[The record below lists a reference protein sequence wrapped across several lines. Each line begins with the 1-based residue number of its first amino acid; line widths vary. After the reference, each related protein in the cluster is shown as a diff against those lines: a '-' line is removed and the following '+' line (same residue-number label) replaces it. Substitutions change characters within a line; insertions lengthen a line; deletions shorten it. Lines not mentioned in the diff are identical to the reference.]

1 VQSALELA
9 SAKGWPAE
17 VTCAVNRSSPSPYAF
32 DYWTVPDPGD
42 EWTSRHRDASP
53 ALPRHSIPYGQDIN
67 APTDAT
73 VARRPPGPRAIAP
86 LRPLVAAAC
95 GAGYL
100 VAGEWL
106 IRRLFAHYGPVVSI
120 PLPGIPVVLVKDPD
134 LVKQVFTEKPDIL
147 LGGKGVRPSALIYG
161 TGSMF
166 VQEEPEHLRRR
177 KLLTPPLHGKA
188 LDNYRPLIIDST
200 REALASWPRDKPFEM
215 LCAARD
221 LALDVI
227 VRVMFGAEEG
237 AERARLGRPFE
248 ALLDLG
254 SSEQLIVRV
263 ALHSVGGLKR
273 WPALD
278 RANREIDELLSPI
291 IEARRRDPDL
301 DRRTDIMSLL
311 LIARGEDG
319 EYLSDKEIRDDL
331 VTLVLAGHE
340 TTATTLAWM
349 IDLLLHHP
357 DELAKVQAEADED
370 ESTVYTQ
377 AVINETLRI
386 RPPSP
391 FTGRYTVADYR
402 LGDYTISAR
411 TRIVPHIGEVNLD
424 AATYDRPTEFRP
436 QRFVDASPPTYAW
449 IPFGG
454 GIKRCLGASFS
465 VLELTVVLQTLLRSG
480 RFEAVHAGQDRQV
493 RRGIV
498 LLPHRGVPVR
508 YHS

>member
-1 VQSALELA
+1 VSRQSVGSPAAQRHQHESALVLKSVE
-9 SAKGWPAE
+9 
-17 VTCAVNRSSPSPYAF
+17 T
-32 DYWTVPDPGD
+32 T
-42 EWTSRHRDASP
+42 
-53 ALPRHSIPYGQDIN
+53 I
-67 APTDAT
+67 
-73 VARRPPGPRAIAP
+73 ARRPPGPRAIAP

-95 GAGYL
+95 GTGYL

-120 PLPGIPVVLVKDPD
+120 PLPGIPVVLIKDPE

-177 KLLTPPLHGKA
+177 KLLTPPLHGRA
-188 LDNYRPLIIDST
+188 LENYRPIIEDST
-200 REALASWPRDKPFEM
+200 RQALAGWPTDTPFEM
-215 LCAARD
+215 LRAARD

-227 VRVMFGAEEG
+227 VRVMFGAEDT
-237 AERARLGRPFE
+237 AERARIGRPFE
-248 ALLDLG
+248 TLLDLG

-273 WPALD
+273 WPKLE
-278 RANREIDELLSPI
+278 RANQGIDDLLTPMI
-291 IEARRRDPDL
+291 AARRRDPDL
-301 DRRTDIMSLL
+301 NNRTDIMSLL
-311 LIARGEDG
+311 LTARSEDG
-319 EYLSDKEIRDDL
+319 EYLTDKEIRDDL

-357 DELAKVQAEADED
+357 DVLTKVQAEAEIS
-370 ESTVYTQ
+370 ESTAYAQ

-391 FTGRYTVADYR
+391 FTGRYTV
-402 LGDYTISAR
+402 GDYSLGGYTVPAR

-424 AATYDRPTEFRP
+424 ATTYDHPREFRP
-436 QRFVDASPPTYAW
+436 ERFADASPPTYAW

-465 VLELTVVLQTLLRSG
+465 ILELTVVLQTLLRSG
-480 RFEAVHAGQDRQV
+480 RFEAVHDDQDRQV

>member
-1 VQSALELA
+1 MTAADGL
-9 SAKGWPAE
+9 
-17 VTCAVNRSSPSPYAF
+17 
-32 DYWTVPDPGD
+32 VP
-42 EWTSRHRDASP
+42 T
-53 ALPRHSIPYGQDIN
+53 IP
-67 APTDAT
+67 
-73 VARRPPGPRAIAP
+73 VRRRPPGPRAISP

-100 VAGEWL
+100 VAGQWL
-106 IRRLFAHYGPVVSI
+106 VRRLFAIYGPVVSV
-120 PLPGIPVVLVKDPD
+120 PLPGIPVVLIKDPE

-147 LGGKGVRPSALIYG
+147 LGGRGVRPSAIIYG

-188 LDNYRPLIIDST
+188 LENYRPIIEDST
-200 REALASWPRDKPFEM
+200 RRALATWPRDTPFNM
-215 LCAARD
+215 LRAARE

-227 VRVMFGAEEG
+227 VRVMFGVEDRG
-237 AERARLGRPFE
+237 ERARLGRPFE
-248 ALLDLG
+248 TLLDLG

-263 ALHSVGGLKR
+263 ALHSLGGLKR
-273 WPALD
+273 WRQLD
-278 RANREIDELLSPI
+278 RANQGIDELVSPMI
-291 IEARRRDPDL
+291 AARRQDADL
-301 DRRTDIMSLL
+301 HDRTDIMSLL
-311 LIARGEDG
+311 LTTRGEDG
-319 EYLSDKEIRDDL
+319 EYLTDKEIRDDL

-357 DELAKVQAEADED
+357 DVLAKVRAEAEAA
-370 ESTVYTQ
+370 ESTRYTE

-391 FTGRYTVADYR
+391 FTGRYTTGNYR
-402 LGDYTISAR
+402 LGEYTVPAG
-411 TRIVPHIGEVNLD
+411 TRIVPHIGEVNLN
-424 AATYDRPTEFRP
+424 AETYDDPHEFRP
-436 QRFVDASPPTYAW
+436 ERFLDAGPPTYAW

-465 VLELTVVLQTLLRSG
+465 VVELTVALQTLLRCG
-480 RFEAVHAGQDRQV
+480 RFEAVYKSQDRQV

-508 YHS
+508 YYKRND

>member
-1 VQSALELA
+1 MTVEGRPTVTSA
-9 SAKGWPAE
+9 G
-17 VTCAVNRSSPSPYAF
+17 
-32 DYWTVPDPGD
+32 G
-42 EWTSRHRDASP
+42 
-53 ALPRHSIPYGQDIN
+53 
-67 APTDAT
+67 
-73 VARRPPGPRAIAP
+73 RPPGPRAMKP

-106 IRRLFAHYGPVVSI
+106 IRRLFAKYGPIVSI
-120 PLPGIPVVLVKDPD
+120 PLPGIPVVLIKDPD

-188 LDNYRPLIIDST
+188 LEHYRPIIEDST
-200 REALASWPRDKPFEM
+200 RHAAASWPRDKPFTM
-215 LCAARD
+215 LRAARD

-227 VRVMFGAEEG
+227 VRIMFGAEDRG
-237 AERARLGRPFE
+237 ERERLGRPFE
-248 ALLDLG
+248 TLLDLG
-254 SSEQLIVRV
+254 CSEQLILRV
-263 ALHSVGGLKR
+263 ALYSVGGLKR

-278 RANREIDELLSPI
+278 RANQAVDDLLTPMI
-291 IEARRRDPDL
+291 AARRRDPGLAD
-301 DRRTDIMSLL
+301 RTDIMSLL
-311 LIARGEDG
+311 LSARGEDG
-319 EYLSDKEIRDDL
+319 DHLSDKEIRDDL

-357 DELAKVQAEADED
+357 DELARVREEAEKGQ
-370 ESTVYTQ
+370 STAYVQ

-391 FTGRYTVADYR
+391 FTGRYTAQDYP
-402 LGDYTISAR
+402 LGGYTVPAR

-424 AATYDRPTEFRP
+424 ARTYDRPHEFRP
-436 QRFVDASPPTYAW
+436 ERFLDTSPPTYAW

-465 VLELTVVLQTLLRSG
+465 VLELSVVLQTLLRDG
-480 RFEAVHAGQDRQV
+480 RFDAIHADQDRQV

-508 YHS
+508 YHL

>member
-1 VQSALELA
+1 
-9 SAKGWPAE
+9 
-17 VTCAVNRSSPSPYAF
+17 
-32 DYWTVPDPGD
+32 
-42 EWTSRHRDASP
+42 
-53 ALPRHSIPYGQDIN
+53 
-67 APTDAT
+67 
-73 VARRPPGPRAIAP
+73 
-86 LRPLVAAAC
+86 VAAAC

-106 IRRLFAHYGPVVSI
+106 IRRLFDRYGPVVSI
-120 PLPGIPVVLVKDPD
+120 PLPGIPVVLIKDPD
-134 LVKQVFTEKPDIL
+134 LVKQVFTEKPDVL

-177 KLLTPPLHGKA
+177 KLLTPPLHGRA
-188 LDNYRPLIIDST
+188 LENYRPIIEDST
-200 REALASWPRDKPFEM
+200 RQAVASWPVDGPFEM
-215 LCAARD
+215 LRAARD

-227 VRVMFGAEEG
+227 VRVMFGAEEP
-237 AERARLGRPFE
+237 AERTRLGRPFE
-248 ALLDLG
+248 TLLDLG

-263 ALHSVGGLKR
+263 ALHSVGGLRR
-273 WPALD
+273 WPKLD
-278 RANREIDELLSPI
+278 RANQGIDDLLRPMI
-291 IEARRRDPDL
+291 ADRRREPDL
-301 DRRTDIMSLL
+301 DSRTDIMSLL
-311 LIARGEDG
+311 LTARGEDG
-319 EYLSDKEIRDDL
+319 EHLSDKEIRDDL

-357 DELAKVQAEADED
+357 GALAKVQAEADAG
-370 ESTVYTQ
+370 ESTLYTQ

-391 FTGRYTVADYR
+391 FTGRYTVGDYR
-402 LGDYTISAR
+402 LGEYTVPAR

-424 AATYDRPTEFRP
+424 ATTYDHPDEFRP
-436 QRFVDASPPTYAW
+436 ERFLDSSPPTYAW

-480 RFEAVHAGQDRQV
+480 RFDATHDDQDRQV

-498 LLPHRGVPVR
+498 LLPHRGVQVR

>member
-1 VQSALELA
+1 
-9 SAKGWPAE
+9 
-17 VTCAVNRSSPSPYAF
+17 VTRRKPCVPYRQ
-32 DYWTVPDPGD
+32 
-42 EWTSRHRDASP
+42 E
-53 ALPRHSIPYGQDIN
+53 IN
-67 APTDAT
+67 GPTDT
-73 VARRPPGPRAIAP
+73 PMVARRPPGPRAIAP

-106 IRRLFAHYGPVVSI
+106 IRRLFDHYGPVVSI
-120 PLPGIPVVLVKDPD
+120 PLPGIPVVLIKDPE

-166 VQEEPEHLRRR
+166 VQDEPEHLRRR

-188 LDNYRPLIIDST
+188 LENYRPIIEDST
-200 REALASWPRDKPFEM
+200 RQAVAGWPTDKPFEM
-215 LCAARD
+215 LRAARD

-227 VRVMFGAEEG
+227 VRVMFGAEDA
-237 AERARLGRPFE
+237 AERVRLGRPFE
-248 ALLDLG
+248 TLLDLG
-254 SSEQLIVRV
+254 SSEQLILRV

-273 WPALD
+273 WPKLE
-278 RANREIDELLSPI
+278 RANKGIDELLTPMI
-291 IEARRRDPDL
+291 AARRRDPGLGD
-301 DRRTDIMSLL
+301 RTDIMSLL
-311 LIARGEDG
+311 LTARGEDG
-319 EYLSDKEIRDDL
+319 ERLTDKEIRDDL

-357 DELAKVQAEADED
+357 DVLAKVRAEADAA
-370 ESTVYTQ
+370 STTTYAQ

-391 FTGRYTVADYR
+391 FTGRYTVGDYR
-402 LGDYTISAR
+402 LGGYTVPAG

-424 AATYDRPTEFRP
+424 AATYDRPHEFRP
-436 QRFVDASPPTYAW
+436 ERFLDTSPPTYAW

-465 VLELTVVLQTLLRSG
+465 VLELTVVLQTLLRAG
-480 RFEAVHAGQDRQV
+480 RFEAVHEQQDRQV

-508 YHS
+508 FHA

>member
-1 VQSALELA
+1 MTAADGL
-9 SAKGWPAE
+9 
-17 VTCAVNRSSPSPYAF
+17 
-32 DYWTVPDPGD
+32 VP
-42 EWTSRHRDASP
+42 T
-53 ALPRHSIPYGQDIN
+53 IP
-67 APTDAT
+67 
-73 VARRPPGPRAIAP
+73 VRRRPPGPRAISP

-100 VAGEWL
+100 VAGQWL
-106 IRRLFAHYGPVVSI
+106 VRRLFAIYGPVVSV
-120 PLPGIPVVLVKDPD
+120 PLPGIPVVLIKDPE

-147 LGGKGVRPSALIYG
+147 LGGRGVRPSAIIYG

-188 LDNYRPLIIDST
+188 LENYRPIIEDST
-200 REALASWPRDKPFEM
+200 RRALATWPRDTPFNM
-215 LCAARD
+215 LRAARE

-227 VRVMFGAEEG
+227 VRIMFGVEDRG
-237 AERARLGRPFE
+237 ERARLGRPFE
-248 ALLDLG
+248 TLLDLG

-263 ALHSVGGLKR
+263 ALHSLGGLKR
-273 WPALD
+273 WRQLD
-278 RANREIDELLSPI
+278 RANQGIDELVTPMI
-291 IEARRRDPDL
+291 AARRQDADL
-301 DRRTDIMSLL
+301 HERTDIMSLL
-311 LIARGEDG
+311 LTTRGEDG
-319 EYLSDKEIRDDL
+319 EYLTDKEIRDDL

-357 DELAKVQAEADED
+357 DVLAKVRDEAEAA
-370 ESTVYTQ
+370 ESTTYAE

-391 FTGRYTVADYR
+391 FTGRYTTGNYR
-402 LGDYTISAR
+402 LGEYTVPAG
-411 TRIVPHIGEVNLD
+411 TRIVPHIGEVNLNVE
-424 AATYDRPTEFRP
+424 TYDYPHEFRP
-436 QRFVDASPPTYAW
+436 ERFLDTSPPTYAW

-465 VLELTVVLQTLLRSG
+465 LVELTVALQTLLRSG
-480 RFEAVHAGQDRQV
+480 SFEAVHKSQDRQV

-508 YHS
+508 YHSYDG